1 MVRGRC
7 DYIKRVMDDITS
19 LEHPREEQEMWTSLE
34 IQKGGGGNVLR
45 KLESRSLK
53 NEALSKL

>member
-34 IQKGGGGNVLR
+34 IQKGGGGKCVE
-45 KLESRSLK
+45 KTGEQ
-53 NEALSKL
+53 EPQE